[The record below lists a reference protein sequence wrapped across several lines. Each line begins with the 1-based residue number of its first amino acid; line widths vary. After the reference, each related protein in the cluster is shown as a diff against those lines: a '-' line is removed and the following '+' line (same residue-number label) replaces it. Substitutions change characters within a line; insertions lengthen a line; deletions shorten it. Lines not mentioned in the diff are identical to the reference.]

1 VARHRTRTAI
11 LHGYYGRHNAGD
23 DAFLIV
29 AAWAARSHLGYERL
43 YATAD
48 GLPQLYGHNVR
59 RLYWPERL
67 RGATRLNALR
77 EAWVSR
83 RSPSFIF
90 AGGSNF
96 HTRADM
102 ERLARALDR
111 ADHAGPHFAAGVS
124 IGPFYDAGAD
134 QACQRLLERLAFVG
148 VRDRVSLDRAKALS
162 SGRVELTFDL
172 APLFLEA
179 AGVQIGAAAE
189 RTGLGVALCGL
200 RTLSDAGKIEEA
212 RRLEALT
219 AAIAAAARRGQ
230 LDEVV
235 LIDMHGDPALD
246 AALHRALASGL
257 PGSLRVRH
265 QRYEDDPAGT
275 MRVIAGLRALIAMR
289 LHAAIFAFCVGT
301 PTIMLSYQE
310 KCSAWAELVGWPEPL
325 LLDAAR
331 LDVAQ
336 LLAAIERVLGD
347 SAARPKLDVAT
358 ACAWARSNWTWASR
372 E

>member
-1 VARHRTRTAI
+1 MATHRARTAI

-23 DAFLIV
+23 DAFLTV
-29 AAWAARSHLGYERL
+29 AAWAARHYLGYERL

-48 GLPQLYGHNVR
+48 GLPRLYGHDVR
-59 RLYWPERL
+59 RLYVPERL

-83 RSPSFIF
+83 RAPSFIF

-102 ERLARALDR
+102 ERLARALAR

-134 QACQRLLERLAFVG
+134 QACQRVLERLAFVG
-148 VRDRVSLDRAKALS
+148 VRDRASLDRAKALS

-172 APLFLEA
+172 APLFPEA
-179 AGVQIGAAAE
+179 AGVEIGAAAE
-189 RTGLGVALCGL
+189 RTGLGVALCGF
-200 RTLSDAGKIEEA
+200 RSLSEAGKLQEA
-212 RRLEALT
+212 RRLDALT
-219 AAIAAAARRGQ
+219 AAIAASARRVRV
-230 LDEVV
+230 DEVV
-235 LIDMHGDPALD
+235 LLDMHGDPALD
-246 AALHRALASGL
+246 AAIHRALAERL
-257 PGSLRVRH
+257 PPSLRVRH
-265 QRYEDDPAGT
+265 QRYEDDPAST
-275 MRVIAGLRALIAMR
+275 MRAIAGLRAVIAMR

-301 PTIMLSYQE
+301 PAIMLAYQE
-310 KCSAWAELVGWPEPL
+310 KCSAWAELVGWPESL

-331 LDVAQ
+331 LEAEEVA
-336 LLAAIERVLGD
+336 AAIECVLGD
-347 SAARPKLDVAT
+347 AVPRPQLGVEVAS
-358 ACAWARSNWTWASR
+358 AWAKSNWTWSSR